1 MENETVTLIELTFW
15 LYLFVIWIYAK
26 YIIIRSLYNQKYQD
40 KIDYLKRNP
49 FYFILWKYMEI
60 NQVVF
65 RMILKG
71 EIK

>member
-1 MENETVTLIELTFW
+1 MKNEIITVFELSFW
-15 LYLFVIWIYAK
+15 LFIFVMWIYTK
-26 YIIIRSLYNQKYQD
+26 YIIIRSLYNQRYQD
-40 KIDYLKRNP
+40 KIDYLKSNP
-49 FYFILWKYMEI
+49 FYFMLWKYMEI